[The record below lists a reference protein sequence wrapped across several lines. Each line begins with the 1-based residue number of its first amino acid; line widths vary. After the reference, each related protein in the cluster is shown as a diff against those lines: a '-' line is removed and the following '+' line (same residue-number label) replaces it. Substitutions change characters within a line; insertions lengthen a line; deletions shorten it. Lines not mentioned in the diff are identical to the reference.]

1 MVYPACAGID
11 RRIIRGRN
19 PKGCLPRMRGDRP
32 LYHFVNHHFYS
43 FTPHARGSTFIATI
57 ITCCSHVYPAC
68 AGIDLGLYLRRKR
81 RRRLPR
87 MRGDRPI
94 ILFLLFI
101 DPEFTPHARGSTLLR
116 NSFQSV
122 LAVYPA
128 CAGIDLLRKK
138 VYFFARRLPRM
149 RGDRPCTSRMWS
161 VVYPFTP
168 HARGST
174 ATCQDDG
181 VW

>member
-1 MVYPACAGID
+1 
-11 RRIIRGRN
+11 
-19 PKGCLPRMRGDRP
+19 MRGDRP
-32 LYHFVNHHFYS
+32 TAARHIRICRK
-43 FTPHARGSTFIATI
+43 FTPHARGSTFLP
-57 ITCCSHVYPAC
+57 SLRPPGFPVYPAC
-68 AGIDLGLYLRRKR
+68 AGIDLKVEEMSNKYLS
-81 RRRLPR
+81 LPR

-101 DPEFTPHARGSTLLR
+101 DPEFTPHARGATLLR